1 MARLVLV
8 EDEQIIRTGI
18 ATSVDWAGLGIDPVG
33 EAEDGEQAL
42 ALVERIRPDIIITDI
57 RIPFIDGLELIE
69 RVKARISDVSVI
81 IISGYDD
88 FRYAQRALKLGVQ
101 DYILKPVDPEELTRV
116 LRRICAERERS
127 KTAAR
132 ELVAFRETEGLS
144 RRLIQERLLR
154 DILDNRLTRVEG
166 LAGAAREMFPLPGR
180 RFAVL
185 IAQLDDHR
193 LMVAGMG
200 GRESRELELAF
211 ADFLRIAAEREP
223 GLFHLED
230 GDANHLVCASA
241 EADDVLRQKID
252 RSAARIRQSA
262 ARLSGVTVS
271 IGIGGIHEGP
281 EGLRLSFEEAT
292 KAIAY
297 TSIAGKDRVIAY
309 EAVPQP
315 GGTGPLSV
323 FSESELIWAVKLSDE
338 EGIRAN
344 IELLLRDLLR
354 AGDRIV
360 PYLQMYVSSIL
371 TNCIGI
377 IMEEGGSVE
386 EVVLDPV
393 ATWNGV
399 LAHQTA
405 AEVLNA
411 LREQLLAIA
420 HYLEADRTGS
430 QHHALEKAKKY
441 IKRHYGRCELSLE
454 EVARSVNLSAS
465 YFSSIFSKNEGV
477 SFIHYLSR
485 IRLERAKEM
494 LLRTAYKTY
503 EIADMVG
510 YPNPTYF
517 SSLFKRYAGLRP
529 TEYRKNASAARSAGG
544 EHGSL

>member
-1 MARLVLV
+1 MATLVLV

-18 ATSVDWAGLGIDPVG
+18 ATGVDWAVLGIGPVT

-42 ALVERIRPDIIITDI
+42 ALIERTRPDIIITDI

-69 RVKARISDVSVI
+69 RVKARMSDVSVVV
-81 IISGYDD
+81 ISGYDD

-101 DYILKPVDPEELTRV
+101 DYLLKPVDPEELTGV
-116 LRRICAERERS
+116 LRRICAERELS
-127 KTAAR
+127 KLAAR
-132 ELVAFRETEGLS
+132 ELAALRETEGLS

-166 LAGAAREMFPLPGR
+166 LAGPARVMFPLSGS

-193 LMVAGMG
+193 LLVARMG
-200 GRESRELELAF
+200 SSESRELELAF
-211 ADFLRIAAEREP
+211 AEILRNASEREP

-241 EADDVLRQKID
+241 ETDDALRQKID
-252 RSAARIRQSA
+252 RLAARIRQSA
-262 ARLSGVTVS
+262 ARVSGVTVS

-309 EAVPQP
+309 EAVPKP
-315 GGTGPLSV
+315 AATGPLSV

-360 PYLQMYVSSIL
+360 PYLHLYVSSIFTSCL
-371 TNCIGI
+371 GI

-386 EVVLDPV
+386 DAVPDPV
-393 ATWNGV
+393 ATWNGM

-405 AEVLNA
+405 AEVLDA
-411 LREQLLAIA
+411 LREQLLEIA
-420 HYLEADRTGS
+420 RYLEADRTGS
-430 QHHALEKAKKY
+430 LHHAVEKAKKY
-441 IKRHYGRCELSLE
+441 IARHYSRCELSLE
-454 EVARSVNLSAS
+454 EVARSVCLSAS

-477 SFIHYLSR
+477 SFIDYLSR
-485 IRLERAKEM
+485 TRLERAKEM
-494 LLRTAYKTY
+494 LVRTAYKTY

-510 YPNPTYF
+510 YPNATYF
-517 SSLFKRYAGLRP
+517 SSLFKRYAGLPP
-529 TEYRKNASAARSAGG
+529 TEYRKSASAARPVGG
-544 EHGSL
+544 ERGSP